1 MNLKDVALF
10 IIVCGVDGVCII
22 LGSVL
27 GHSLGQTGLF
37 AGAIVGGIIGVA
49 AALLLAARLNLLN
62 RSKYGAAFLGG
73 VVGFIIAAII
83 AVKNLQGPLIP
94 MVSIGIVGAGA
105 IIGKT
110 FGGKRA
116 A

>member
-1 MNLKDVALF
+1 MNLKDVLLF
-10 IIVCGVDGVCII
+10 IIVCGVDGVCIF

-27 GHSLGQTGLF
+27 GHRMGQTGLF
-37 AGAIVGGIIGVA
+37 AGAVVGGIIGVA
-49 AALLLAARLNLLN
+49 AALLLAVLLKLLN

-73 VVGFIIAAII
+73 VAGFIIAAII

-94 MVSIGIVGAGA
+94 LVSIAIVGAGA
-105 IIGKT
+105 IIGKA
-110 FGGKRA
+110 FGKRA